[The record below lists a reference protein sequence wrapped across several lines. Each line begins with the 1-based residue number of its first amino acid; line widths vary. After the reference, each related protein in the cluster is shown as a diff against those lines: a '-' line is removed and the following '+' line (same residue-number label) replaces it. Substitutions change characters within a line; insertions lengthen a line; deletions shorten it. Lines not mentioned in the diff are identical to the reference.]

1 MRRNLLIAF
10 TLTTVMLSSTASG
23 ETPDLKPG
31 LWVYTHN
38 SKIEGPMSIAPQ
50 TSENQQCVTQADLDK
65 GIDVLE
71 IPKNCK
77 LTRVDIQRKRADY
90 AAICDMQGMQSRF
103 SGFATFNGER
113 MQGQM
118 NSEMD
123 TPLGKMTMKMDY
135 KAHRQG
141 DC

>member
-1 MRRNLLIAF
+1 MRLPFILF
-10 TLTTVMLSSTASG
+10 TLSTTLLASVASA

-38 SKIEGPMSIAPQ
+38 TKIEGPMSIAPQ
-50 TSENQQCVTQADLDK
+50 TSENEQCVTQADLDK
-65 GIDVLE
+65 GLDVLE

-77 LTRVDIQRKRADY
+77 LTRADIQQARADY
-90 AAICDMQGMQSRF
+90 AAICDMQGMQTRF
-103 SGFATFNGER
+103 SGYATFHGER

-123 TPLGKMTMKMDY
+123 TPLGKMIMKMDY
-135 KAHRQG
+135 EAHRQG

>member
-1 MRRNLLIAF
+1 MRLPFFLYALSTVLLAP
-10 TLTTVMLSSTASG
+10 VASA

-38 SKIEGPMSIAPQ
+38 TEIEGPMSIAPQ
-50 TSENQQCVTQADLDK
+50 TSENKQCVTQADLDK
-65 GIDVLE
+65 GLDVLE

-77 LTRVDIQRKRADY
+77 LTRADIKPARADY
-90 AAICDMQGMQSRF
+90 AAICDMQGMQTRF
-103 SGFATFNGER
+103 SGYATFHGER

-123 TPLGKMTMKMDY
+123 TPLGKMIMTMDY
-135 KAHRQG
+135 EAHRQG

>member
-1 MRRNLLIAF
+1 MRLPFFLYALSTVLLAP
-10 TLTTVMLSSTASG
+10 VASA

-38 SKIEGPMSIAPQ
+38 TEIEGPMSIAPQ
-50 TSENQQCVTQADLDK
+50 TSENKQCVTQADLDK
-65 GIDVLE
+65 GLDVLE

-77 LTRVDIQRKRADY
+77 LTRVDIQPARADY
-90 AAICDMQGMQSRF
+90 AAICDMQGMQTRF
-103 SGFATFNGER
+103 SGYATFHGER

-123 TPLGKMTMKMDY
+123 TPLGKMIMKMDY
-135 KAHRQG
+135 EAHRQG

>member
-1 MRRNLLIAF
+1 MPRPFFFFALCAALMAPIA
-10 TLTTVMLSSTASG
+10 SA

-31 LWVYTHN
+31 MWVYTHN
-38 SKIEGPMSIAPQ
+38 TQIEGPMKIAPQ
-50 TSENQQCVTQADLDK
+50 TSENRQCVTQADLDK
-65 GIDVLE
+65 GVDVLE

-77 LTRVDIQRKRADY
+77 LTRVDIKSERADY
-90 AAICDMQGMQSRF
+90 AAICDMQGMQTRF
-103 SGFATFNGER
+103 SGYATFHGER

-135 KAHRQG
+135 QARRQG